1 MATEYGY
8 RKGNGIERFS
18 FNSDFL
24 TEEENRL
31 TRDDAERIVKA
42 NPGYTLIAREVSEP
56 RIVSIRA

>member
-8 RKGNGIERFS
+8 RRANGQEVWEVSRKF
-18 FNSDFL
+18 
-24 TEEENRL
+24 
-31 TRDDAERIVKA
+31 AESLSR